1 MSESPPPVTIDL
13 RIPGNWK
20 SARELVERFPRGCR
34 LTPEALVL
42 ADGTKVELGFLDAD
56 GQFPAIFRTS
66 CRRPPADE
74 ESAVVDG
81 YTVNVT
87 LSGPGGSLEAARR
100 MMRAA
105 AAVLEAGGAGVF
117 IDNSLL
123 AHGAGD
129 WQAMTDDAGSD
140 AVSFAFIAVIRGES
154 EIYTMGMHTLGLRDL
169 TMKLT
174 DAGSAGAGSSNAPA
188 DDSEI
193 VEVIRYLARGDKPI
207 DDGHVIADLDGP
219 RYQAFVET
227 PDAQLKGSMRRDS
240 PMFNPFGRLKLVSMR
255 DIAESN

>member
-1 MSESPPPVTIDL
+1 MSEPTSPVTIDL

-56 GQFPAIFRTS
+56 GQFPSIFRTS
-66 CRRPPADE
+66 CRRPPTDE

-87 LSGPGGSLEAARR
+87 LSGPGGSLEAARQ

-105 AAVLEAGGAGVF
+105 AAVIEAGGAGVF

-123 AHGAGD
+123 AHGGAD
-129 WQAMTDDAGSD
+129 WRAMTDDAGSD
-140 AVSFAFIAVIRGES
+140 AVSFAYIAVIRGDG
-154 EIYTMGMHTLGLRDL
+154 EIYTMGMHALGLRDL
-169 TMKLT
+169 SMKLAY
-174 DAGSAGAGSSNAPA
+174 AGD

-193 VEVIRYLARGDKPI
+193 VEVVRYLARGDKPI

-219 RYQAFVET
+219 RYQVFVQS
-227 PDAQLKGSMRRDS
+227 PDDQLQGRLRRDS
-240 PMFNPFGRLKLVSMR
+240 PMFNPLGRLQLVSMR
-255 DIAESN
+255 DVAESN

>member
-1 MSESPPPVTIDL
+1 MNEPSAPVTIDL

-20 SARELVERFPRGCR
+20 SARELVERFPADFR
-34 LTPEALVL
+34 LTPEAMVL
-42 ADGTKVELGFLDAD
+42 PDGAKVELGFLDAD

-66 CRRPPADE
+66 CRRPPTDDE
-74 ESAVVDG
+74 LAVVDG

-105 AAVLEAGGAGVF
+105 AAVIEAGGAGVF

-123 AHGAGD
+123 AHGGYD
-129 WQAMTDDAGSD
+129 WRAMTDDPGTD
-140 AVSFAFIAVIRGES
+140 AVSFAYIAIVRSET
-154 EIYTMGMHTLGLRDL
+154 EIYTMGMHALGLRDL
-169 TMKLT
+169 TMKPSDT
-174 DAGSAGAGSSNAPA
+174 N

-193 VEVIRYLARGDKPI
+193 VEMIRYLARGDKPI

-219 RYQAFVET
+219 RFQVFSQS
-227 PDAQLKGSMRRDS
+227 PDDQLKNRMRRDS
-240 PMFNPFGRLKLVSMR
+240 PMFNPLGRLKLVSMR

>member
-1 MSESPPPVTIDL
+1 MSDSPSPVTIDL

-42 ADGTKVELGFLDAD
+42 PDGAKVELNFLDAD

-66 CRRPPADE
+66 CRRPPTDAE
-74 ESAVVDG
+74 LAVVDA

-105 AAVLEAGGAGVF
+105 AAVIEAGGAGVF

-123 AHGAGD
+123 AHGGD
-129 WQAMTDDAGSD
+129 DWRQMTYDAGSD
-140 AVSFAFIAVIRGES
+140 AVSFAYIALVRGEA
-154 EIYTMGMHTLGLRDL
+154 EIYTMGMHSLGLRDL
-169 TMKLT
+169 TMKPSEV
-174 DAGSAGAGSSNAPA
+174 DD

-207 DDGHVIADLDGP
+207 DDGHIIADLGGP
-219 RYQAFVET
+219 RFQVFMQS
-227 PDAQLKGSMRRDS
+227 PDEQLKGRIRHES
-240 PMFNPFGRLKLVSMR
+240 PMFNPLGRLKLVSIR